1 MKQFTI
7 GVFGDDKWCHQFV
20 KKIFKEKKIKQL
32 TKKKY
37 QKVFRII
44 KKEKRVTKLL
54 IGVKNRLK
62 FIIS

>member
-7 GVFGDDKWCHQFV
+7 GVFGDDKWCYLFV

-54 IGVKNRLK
+54 IGVKN
-62 FIIS
+62 